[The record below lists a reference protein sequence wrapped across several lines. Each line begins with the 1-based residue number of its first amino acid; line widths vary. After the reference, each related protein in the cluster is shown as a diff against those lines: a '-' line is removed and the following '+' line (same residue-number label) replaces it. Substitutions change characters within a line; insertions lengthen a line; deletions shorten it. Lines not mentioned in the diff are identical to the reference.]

1 MFQIEHHIFPVFKND
16 LKKNNNRLINWFSRI
31 MSGACGVVYRASY
44 KGFADCIRLLLY
56 MDAYIGRADKEGM
69 SCGVQSMV

>member
-1 MFQIEHHIFPVFKND
+1 M
-16 LKKNNNRLINWFSRI
+16 
-31 MSGACGVVYRASY
+31 VYRASY

-69 SCGVQSMV
+69 YNGVQSFQLSSCPTVQPLTKWLSHSLLILSFMMCLLL